1 MFGLLRIRSRPPVAR
16 RQRSSSLS
24 TSEATM
30 QSLRHACVR
39 AALAV
44 VFASGG
50 WYGGAAAQDP
60 RSALDPITSAVMQH
74 PITTSSGVA
83 RDHFLRGK
91 REFDLARF
99 IDANAHFKEAV
110 AADPDFAFGYLN
122 VANTA
127 NSLAEFKSNLALAEQ
142 HAAGASEAERLQIQ
156 MVRKGFD
163 QDLAAQLGWE
173 GSTSTPGGAPRLSP
187 WAAVPGTRS
196 LSTRAAQLS
205 CARLPRCNSRGAPV
219 ISMAPALTT
228 GRPTCRSVWQSA
240 SWQAARPATSRSC
253 QRGTLRFTTP
263 AAIAAV

>member
-1 MFGLLRIRSRPPVAR
+1 MWRRCNEAVQTLSRLG
-16 RQRSSSLS
+16 QSSCAPLTGRACSASSGYAPDPWSPAVSVHPS
-24 TSEATM
+24 TSTLEATM

-39 AALAV
+39 AALAA
-44 VFASGG
+44 VFASWG

-83 RDHFLRGK
+83 RDHFLRGQ
-91 REFDLARF
+91 RELDLARF

-127 NSLAEFKSNLALAEQ
+127 KSLTEFKSNLALAEQ

-163 QDLAAQLGWE
+163 QDLAGQPSLGQQLGQKDPRSPRAPL
-173 GSTSTPGGAPRLSP
+173 GPAGGAGGVDRNDQGPAS
-187 WAAVPGTRS
+187 S
-196 LSTRAAQLS
+196 AQ
-205 CARLPRCNSRGAPV
+205 AP
-219 ISMAPALTT
+219 
-228 GRPTCRSVWQSA
+228 
-240 SWQAARPATSRSC
+240 
-253 QRGTLRFTTP
+253 
-263 AAIAAV
+263 